1 MNLLLKHIHFLLGV
15 LLFATGQ
22 GTAICEAISTNTS
35 CPATNNLP
43 NYPLGNLYYSNG
55 GVLDGVVILCG
66 GITTT
71 YIDKCYKFD
80 ENTNSW
86 VLFATLSKPQAFYN
100 AVPLTSMGALWVEGG
115 RWSRY
120 WKETGLVF
128 LNGTVIPGPTMP
140 TIRFDSCAVE
150 LHDGRVLIMGI
161 YVLNISFS

>member
-1 MNLLLKHIHFLLGV
+1 M
-15 LLFATGQ
+15 
-22 GTAICEAISTNTS
+22 
-35 CPATNNLP
+35 
-43 NYPLGNLYYSNG
+43 
-55 GVLDGVVILCG
+55 CG

-80 ENTNSW
+80 EKTNSW
-86 VLFATLSKPQAFYN
+86 VLFATLSKPRAMYH

-140 TIRFDSCAVE
+140 TYRRDSCAVE
-150 LHDGRVLIMGI
+150 LHDGRVLIMGKYRVSRI
-161 YVLNISFS
+161 ETC